1 LKKRPI
7 AVPDVA
13 VLDAEEEQEQEQ
25 EHEREEEEDREL
37 SYDNDGR

>member
-13 VLDAEEEQEQEQ
+13 VLDAEEEEQA
-25 EHEREEEEDREL
+25 HEREGEEENREL
-37 SYDNDGR
+37 SYDNDER